1 MCLNV
6 GTPLLSIVR
15 KEEGGN
21 RRRHDEAKWAE
32 RRKTLEKGHEG
43 ADEGYRERN
52 RVRGWDKRSFS
63 AAVKLPL
70 GSLTGKDE

>member
-6 GTPLLSIVR
+6 GTPLPSTVR

-21 RRRHDEAKWAE
+21 RGRVEQSGQKGEGLRRKGAKGQAEAK
-32 RRKTLEKGHEG
+32 RKEAGGG
-43 ADEGYRERN
+43 ARIRDF
-52 RVRGWDKRSFS
+52 FS

-70 GSLTGKDE
+70 GSLQSKG

>member
-21 RRRHDEAKWAE
+21 RRRHDAAKWAE

-43 ADEGYRERN
+43 ADEKETE
-52 RVRGWDKRSFS
+52 RGWDKRSFS